1 MRPNF
6 SPWEKLLEKCPT
18 FLTSSKS
25 SVFKMK
31 PPMISKRVV
40 QIKGHSFVLNPVNLI
55 VHCYQC
61 REAVWGVNAQAY
73 FCQSR
78 LYLLHFFSVSH
89 TLCLVIYYK
98 HVIHIFVAYFI
109 LI

>member
-1 MRPNF
+1 MRPNL
-6 SPWEKLLEKCPT
+6 SSWEKLLEKCPT

-31 PPMISKRVV
+31 PAMISKRVV

-78 LYLLHFFSVSH
+78 FLRQSV
-89 TLCLVIYYK
+89 
-98 HVIHIFVAYFI
+98 
-109 LI
+109 